1 MRAMNIVKEIDKIVD
16 LALQEDCAYNDVT
29 SKNLSLETKTASAVL
44 IVKAD
49 GIICGIDA
57 FKYVL
62 LKLDKNFKFKVFFKD
77 GDRVKKGDVIL
88 TLKGPAAPLLAG
100 ERTALNFI
108 QKLSGISTTTN
119 QFVQIVKGYKAGIY
133 DTRKTLPGFRNVSKY
148 AVRCGG
154 GKNHRMNLSDMVLIK
169 DNHLALI
176 DDLPKKVKEIRQKH
190 KKLKILIECEHE
202 QHVKNAIAAGA
213 DIIMLDNMKQPLLS
227 RMVKLI
233 RDSSTKTYKPL
244 IEISGGINFE
254 TIKNYAKLGIERISI
269 GMITH
274 SAPSLDISLE
284 VEVHK

>member
-1 MRAMNIVKEIDKIVD
+1 MNIIKDIDEIVS
-16 LALQEDCAYNDVT
+16 LALKEDCANNDVT
-29 SKNLSLETKTASAVL
+29 SKSLNLDGKNASAVL
-44 IVKAD
+44 IAKGD
-49 GIICGIDA
+49 GILCGVDA
-57 FKYVL
+57 FKHVL
-62 LKLDKNFKFKVFFKD
+62 LRLSKKFKFKVFKKD
-77 GDRVKKGDVIL
+77 AEVVKKGDIIL
-88 TLKGPAAPLLAG
+88 TVKGPAAPLLAG

-108 QKLSGISTTTN
+108 QKLSGIATTTN
-119 QFVQIVKGYKAGIY
+119 KFVKIIKGSKAGIF

-176 DDLPKKVKEIRQKH
+176 DDLTLKVKEIRKRY
-190 KKLKILIECEHE
+190 KKLKVLIECEHE
-202 QHVKNAIAAGA
+202 QHVRNAIAAKA
-213 DIIMLDNMKQPLLS
+213 DIIMLDNMKQKDLVK
-227 RMVKLI
+227 MVKLI
-233 RDSSTKTYKPL
+233 RSSSTSTYKPL
-244 IEISGGINFE
+244 IEISGGVNFK

>member
-1 MRAMNIVKEIDKIVD
+1 MNIIKDIDEIVS
-16 LALQEDCAYNDVT
+16 LALKEDCANNDVT
-29 SKNLSLETKTASAVL
+29 SKSLNLDGKNASAVL
-44 IVKAD
+44 IAKGD
-49 GIICGIDA
+49 GILCGVDA
-57 FKYVL
+57 FKHVL
-62 LKLDKNFKFKVFFKD
+62 LRLSKKFKFKVFKKD
-77 GDRVKKGDVIL
+77 AEVVKKGDIIL
-88 TLKGPAAPLLAG
+88 TVKGPAAPLLAG

-108 QKLSGISTTTN
+108 QKLSGIATTTN
-119 QFVQIVKGYKAGIY
+119 KFVKIIKGSKAGIF

-176 DDLPKKVKEIRQKH
+176 DDLTLKVKEIRKRY
-190 KKLKILIECEHE
+190 KKLKVLIECEHE
-202 QHVKNAIAAGA
+202 KHVRNAIAAKA
-213 DIIMLDNMKQPLLS
+213 DIIMLDNMKQKDLVK
-227 RMVKLI
+227 MVKLI
-233 RDSSTKTYKPL
+233 RSSSTSTYKPL
-244 IEISGGINFE
+244 IEISGGVNFK